1 MQHLTQQINTNY
13 GTVEFAIT
21 QQEDS
26 TLLLATASLN
36 NHQIHQW
43 KKTIEQAK
51 ATKNDIQGLKK
62 QALDEIKRD
71 EHIQRKLKLTYR
83 RQNSTIAFP
92 NQVTRTHTC
101 AQIYNEF
108 SALDKSELEKPEIRQ
123 QSFSICGRII
133 SKRMMGKAGFAQ
145 VQDGWGQIQLY
156 LTKEQLGELFADF
169 KQWDNGDIITAV
181 GFIFRTDTGELS
193 LHCEHI
199 ELLTKSLNPLPDKF
213 HGLKDIEQRYRQ
225 RYVDLLSNEES
236 RNVFIT
242 RTKIIKAIRQFF
254 DNNDFMEVET
264 PMLHP
269 IPGGATAKPF
279 STHHNTLDM
288 ELYLRIAPELYL
300 KRLIVGG
307 FERVYEVNR
316 NFRNEGLSTRH
327 NPEFSMIEFYQAYAD
342 YKQLMDLTENLFAL
356 LCEQVIGK
364 TIIDYQEHTLDFS
377 KPFQRLTIKEAIL
390 QQHPNLDP
398 STLEDLQQSKAFAKQ
413 IGIDCDKENAL
424 GKIITEIFEE
434 SVEHTLIQPTFITE
448 YPIEVS
454 PLARRNDDNP
464 SITDRFELFIAGRE
478 IANGFSELNDPEDQA
493 ERFRQQVEA
502 LDSGD
507 DEAMHYDSDYIN
519 ALSYGMPPTAGEG
532 IGIDRLVML
541 LTNTAS
547 IRDVLLFPHMRP
559 LHP

>member
-1 MQHLTQQINTNY
+1 MQHIDQQINTNY
-13 GTVEFAIT
+13 GTLDFAIT

-26 TLLLATASLN
+26 KLLLATVSLN

-43 KKTIEQAK
+43 KKTIEQTK

-62 QALDEIKRD
+62 QALEEIKRD
-71 EHIQRKLKLTYR
+71 EYIQRKLKLSYR
-83 RQNSTIAFP
+83 RQNTDIAFP
-92 NQVTRTHTC
+92 NQVKRTHTC
-101 AQIYNEF
+101 AQIHNEF
-108 SALDKSELEKPEIRQ
+108 SPLDKEQLEKPKIRQ
-123 QSFSICGRII
+123 QRFSLCGRIF

-145 VQDGWGQIQLY
+145 LQDGWGQIQLY
-156 LTKEQLGELFADF
+156 LTKEQIGELFADF

-279 STHHNTLDM
+279 STHHNALDM

-390 QQHPNLDP
+390 QQHPNLAP
-398 STLEDLQQSKAFAKQ
+398 STLEDLQQSKTFAKQ

-559 LHP
+559 PH